1 MYIDFITMSHSNELV
16 IHDRPSWEEYFINI
30 AELTSLRS
38 NCIKRRVGCI
48 IVKDNRI
55 LSLGY
60 NGTPAGTTNCY
71 QGGCK
76 RCMDQYTRTCSNDI
90 HHTDSNNIS
99 HAAKHLD
106 LCMCLHAEENAILFV
121 SRADLVDSTIYVTL
135 IPCISC
141 VKKIIQ
147 CQIKIVYYIHD
158 YSPDLDPMSRQILL
172 ENGIRLIKWNKSTKN

>member
-1 MYIDFITMSHSNELV
+1 MNSGSYGAF
-16 IHDRPSWEEYFINI
+16 DRPSWEEYFMNI
-30 AELTSLRS
+30 ATLTSLRS

-60 NGTPAGTTNCY
+60 NGTPIGTTNCY

-76 RCMDQYTRTCSNDI
+76 RCMDQYNQSTTTVNTNTVS
-90 HHTDSNNIS
+90 TT
-99 HAAKHLD
+99 AKHLD

-121 SRADLVDSTIYVTL
+121 PKSDLIGSTMYVTL

-147 CQIKIVYYIHD
+147 CQIKTVYYINN
-158 YSPDLDPMSRQILL
+158 YSPDLDPVSRKILT
-172 ENGIRLIKWNKSTKN
+172 ENGVTLIQWSN